1 MWTARQKVC
10 GMGDPLVSVVMPAYN
25 VAEYIGHAIESV
37 LAQTFRN
44 WELIVVDDGSLDGTG
59 DVCREHGDRIIYR
72 RRQNSGV
79 ARARNEGVR
88 LARGELVAML
98 DADDYWYPQKLAKQV
113 ETLGRHEEAD
123 FVCTNYRYL
132 YNGEESC
139 ETAFEGNE
147 LVRELAGRHGG
158 DSITLARSDFPRF
171 FLSPFGHTTTSVF
184 RKALF
189 LEVGG
194 YDERFSVAEDMHLW
208 FRYLARC
215 RSLIAL
221 RSPLAVYRIRQGS
234 STRNPDARG
243 NEQTT
248 LVYEDLLRTLGPR
261 HPDLVPALR
270 YRVRTARLDWVYE
283 LLRDRRRADAL
294 REGVKALGFG
304 WDWRVVR
311 TLAGAVVR

>member
-1 MWTARQKVC
+1 
-10 GMGDPLVSVVMPAYN
+10 MGDLLVSVVMPAYN
-25 VAEYIGHAIESV
+25 VADYIGQAIESV
-37 LAQTFRN
+37 LAQTYRN
-44 WELIVVDDGSLDGTG
+44 WELIVVDNGSKDGTA
-59 DVCREHGDRIIYR
+59 DVCREHGDRLIYR
-72 RRQNSGV
+72 RQENSGV

-98 DADDYWYPQKLAKQV
+98 DADDYWYSEKLAKQV
-113 ETLGRHEEAD
+113 EALERNTEAD

-132 YNGEESC
+132 DEVGESRC
-139 ETAFEGNE
+139 TGFDRSE
-147 LVRELAGRHGG
+147 LARELPGSQDGTSMILSR
-158 DSITLARSDFPRF
+158 RDFPRF
-171 FLSPFGHTTTSVF
+171 FRSPFGHTTTSVF

-215 RSLIAL
+215 RSLVAL

-234 STRNPDARG
+234 ATRNANARG

-248 LVYEDLLRTLGPR
+248 LAYEDLLMTLGSR
-261 HPDLVPALR
+261 HPDLVGALR
-270 YRVRTARLDWVYE
+270 YRVRTARLNWVYA

-294 REGVKALGFG
+294 REGAKALVFG

-311 TLAGAVVR
+311 ALASAALG